1 MIAADSRNTD
11 SAGAT
16 FKVRKIEKLRDG
28 RWFLGS
34 GHLYTIGLVRQW
46 AETGFSE
53 KKRPEFG
60 VLFCDNADS
69 FTFSCLV
76 ISADG
81 KTAVLVDDEMHPQPV
96 TDDLLAIGS
105 GAAYAIGAMEAGLP
119 PDAAVEVAIRHDG
132 NTGGPVQIEY
142 IDVRATTTKRRQPRP
157 RKRA

>member
-46 AETGFSE
+46 AEAGFAE

-81 KTAVLVDDEMHPQPV
+81 KSVFLIDDEMQPQPV

-119 PDAAVEVAIRHDG
+119 PDAAIEVAIRHDG

-142 IDVRATTTKRRQPRP
+142 IDVRAKPAQKRAPA